1 MRNDGIRQSSG
12 KPRRISKLIMI
23 LFQIV
28 WKNLLRRKIRS
39 LLTVIGIGVGIGA
52 VVSLVSITNGFVH
65 GWKYL
70 LEGHGIDLTIL
81 KSGSDANF
89 IAHLMSHLDE
99 SLADELRKVPGVASV
114 QVSLVDM
121 ASIEDK
127 PSVMLF
133 GYVPGEEMMNRLKF
147 PSGRSVASDDQDEI
161 VLGTALARALN
172 VKIGDEVEVER
183 EFMTVVGIC
192 ESSNLLEDGAGIL
205 SLERLQK
212 LMNRE
217 GKVTAFGAHLEDPAK
232 LEEVKKAIE
241 TWFPNLSALSTREA
255 VDENVGTKM
264 AQALS
269 WGVSLIVLLV
279 GAIATM
285 NTMFMSVFERTRE
298 IGILRALGWRQSR
311 IISMI
316 LQESVLLSFCGGV
329 VGIFLGMGAV
339 RMLNLFR
346 QLRGLIQADYTV
358 FLFSEAIILAVLLG
372 VLGGVLPAWRG
383 SRLPPVE
390 ALRHE

>member
-1 MRNDGIRQSSG
+1 
-12 KPRRISKLIMI
+12 MI

-346 QLRGLIQADYTV
+346 QLRGLIQAEYTT
-358 FLFSEAIILAVLLG
+358 FLFSEAIVLALILG
-372 VLGGVLPAWRG
+372 ILGGVLPAWRG

>member
-1 MRNDGIRQSSG
+1 MV
-12 KPRRISKLIMI
+12 LI
-23 LFQIV
+23 QIV

-81 KSGSDANF
+81 KSGNEANF
-89 IAHLMSHLDE
+89 IAHILNLVDE
-99 SLADELRKVPGVASV
+99 PLGDELRKIPGVESV
-114 QVSLVDM
+114 QVSLVNM
-121 ASIEDK
+121 APIEDK

-133 GYVPGEEMMNRLKF
+133 GYMPGGDMMNRLKF
-147 PSGRSVASDDQDEI
+147 ISGRPVASDNQDEI
-161 VLGTALARALN
+161 VLGTALARALG
-172 VKIGDEVEVER
+172 VKVGGEVEVER
-183 EFMTVVGIC
+183 ELMTVVGIC

-205 SLERLQK
+205 SLRRLQK

-217 GKVTAFGAHLEDPAK
+217 GKVTAFGAHLKDPTRLA
-232 LEEVKKAIE
+232 EVKKAIE
-241 TWFPNLSALSTREA
+241 AKYPSLSALSTREA

-316 LQESVLLSFCGGV
+316 LQESVVLSVCGGV
-329 VGIFLGMGAV
+329 VGIFMGMGAV

-346 QLRGLIQADYTV
+346 QLRGLIQADYTI
-358 FLFSEAIILAVLLG
+358 FLFSEAIILALLLG
-372 VLGGVLPAWRG
+372 ILGGVLPAWRG
-383 SRLPPVE
+383 SRLPPAE

>member
-1 MRNDGIRQSSG
+1 MV
-12 KPRRISKLIMI
+12 LI
-23 LFQIV
+23 QIV

-39 LLTVIGIGVGIGA
+39 LLTVIGIAVGIGA
-52 VVSLVSITNGFVH
+52 VVSLVSITNGFVN

-89 IAHLMSHLDE
+89 IAHLMNLMDE
-99 SLADELRKVPGVASV
+99 SLAGELRKVPGVASV

-121 ASIEDK
+121 TSIEDK
-127 PSVMLF
+127 PSVMIF
-133 GYVPGEEMMNRLKF
+133 GYVPGGEMMSRLKY
-147 PSGRSVASDDQDEI
+147 PSGRPVASDDPDEI
-161 VLGTALARALN
+161 VLGTALARALEA
-172 VKIGDEVEVER
+172 KIGDEIEVER
-183 EFMTVVGIC
+183 ELMTVVGIC
-192 ESSNLLEDGAGIL
+192 ESSNLLEDGAGIM
-205 SLERLQK
+205 SFRRLQK

-217 GKVTAFGAHLEDPAK
+217 GKVTAFGAHLEDPAQ

-241 TWFPNLSALSTREA
+241 TRFPNLNAMSTREA

-298 IGILRALGWRQSR
+298 IGILRALGWRRGR

-316 LQESVLLSFCGGV
+316 LQESVILSLGGGIL
-329 VGIFLGMGAV
+329 GIFFGMGAV

-346 QLRGLIQADYTV
+346 QLRGLIQAEYTV
-358 FLFSEAIILAVLLG
+358 FLFSEAIILALFLG
-372 VLGGVLPAWRG
+372 VLGGLLPAWRG
-383 SRLPPVE
+383 ARLPPVE

>member
-1 MRNDGIRQSSG
+1 MV
-12 KPRRISKLIMI
+12 

-39 LLTVIGIGVGIGA
+39 LLTVIGIAVGIGA
-52 VVSLVSITNGFVH
+52 VVSLVSITNGFVN

-89 IAHLMSHLDE
+89 IAHLMNLMDE
-99 SLADELRKVPGVASV
+99 SLAGELRKVPGVASV

-121 ASIEDK
+121 TSIEDK
-127 PSVMLF
+127 PSVMIF
-133 GYVPGEEMMNRLKF
+133 GYVPGGEMMSRLKY
-147 PSGRSVASDDQDEI
+147 PSGRPVASDDPDEI
-161 VLGTALARALN
+161 VLGTALARALEA
-172 VKIGDEVEVER
+172 KIGDEIEVER
-183 EFMTVVGIC
+183 ELMTVVGIC
-192 ESSNLLEDGAGIL
+192 ESSNLLEDGAGIM
-205 SLERLQK
+205 SFRRLQK

-217 GKVTAFGAHLEDPAK
+217 GKVTAFGAHLKDPAQ

-241 TWFPNLSALSTREA
+241 TRFPNLNAMSTREA

-298 IGILRALGWRQSR
+298 IGILRALGWRRGR

-316 LQESVLLSFCGGV
+316 LQESVILSLGGGIL
-329 VGIFLGMGAV
+329 GIFFGMGAV

-358 FLFSEAIILAVLLG
+358 FLFSEAIILALFLG
-372 VLGGVLPAWRG
+372 VLGGLLPAWRG
-383 SRLPPVE
+383 ARLPPVE

>member
-1 MRNDGIRQSSG
+1 MV
-12 KPRRISKLIMI
+12 

-28 WKNLLRRKIRS
+28 WKNLLRRKVRS

-52 VVSLVSITNGFVH
+52 VVSLVSITNGFVN

-81 KSGSDANF
+81 KAGNDANF
-89 IAHLMSHLDE
+89 IAHLMNLMDE
-99 SLADELRKVPGVASV
+99 SLAGDIRGIPGVESV
-114 QVSLVDM
+114 QVSLADM
-121 ASIEDK
+121 VSIEDK

-133 GYVPGEEMMNRLKF
+133 GYEPGGGMISRLKF
-147 PSGRSVASDDQDEI
+147 ISGRPPAFDDRDEI
-161 VLGTALARALN
+161 ALGTSLAGALKA
-172 VKIGDEVEVER
+172 KIGDEIEVER
-183 EFMTVVGIC
+183 EILTVVGIC

-205 SLERLQK
+205 SLRRLQK
-212 LMNRE
+212 LMSRE
-217 GKVTAFGAHLEDPAK
+217 GKVTAFGVHLENPAR
-232 LEEVKKAIE
+232 LLQVKKAIE
-241 TWFPNLSALSTREA
+241 ARLPGLSVMTTREA

-298 IGILRALGWRQSR
+298 IGILRALGWKKGR

-316 LQESVLLSFCGGV
+316 LQEAVILSLCGGV
-329 VGIFLGMGAV
+329 LGIFLGMGAV

-346 QLRGLIQADYTV
+346 QLQGLIRADYNV

-372 VLGGVLPAWRG
+372 ILGGLLPAWRG
-383 SRLPPVE
+383 ARLPPVE
-390 ALRHE
+390 ALRYE

>member
-1 MRNDGIRQSSG
+1 
-12 KPRRISKLIMI
+12 MI

-81 KSGSDANF
+81 KSGNEANF
-89 IAHLMSHLDE
+89 IAHILNLVDE
-99 SLADELRKVPGVASV
+99 PLGDELRKIPGVESV
-114 QVSLVDM
+114 QVSLVNM
-121 ASIEDK
+121 APIEDK

-133 GYVPGEEMMNRLKF
+133 GYVPGGDMMNRLKF
-147 PSGRSVASDDQDEI
+147 ISGRPVASDDKDEI
-161 VLGTALARALN
+161 VLGTALARALG
-172 VKIGDEVEVER
+172 VKVGGEVEVER
-183 EFMTVVGIC
+183 ELMTVVGIC

-205 SLERLQK
+205 SLRRLQK

-217 GKVTAFGAHLEDPAK
+217 GKVTAFGAHLKDPSRLA
-232 LEEVKKAIE
+232 EVKKAIE
-241 TWFPNLSALSTREA
+241 TRFPSLSALSTREA

-316 LQESVLLSFCGGV
+316 LQESVVLSVCGGV
-329 VGIFLGMGAV
+329 VGIFMGMGAV

-346 QLRGLIQADYTV
+346 QLRGLIQADYTI

-372 VLGGVLPAWRG
+372 ILGGFLPAWRG

>member
-1 MRNDGIRQSSG
+1 MV
-12 KPRRISKLIMI
+12 

-39 LLTVIGIGVGIGA
+39 LLTVIGIAVGIGA
-52 VVSLVSITNGFVH
+52 VVSLVSITNGFVN

-89 IAHLMSHLDE
+89 IAHLMNLMDE
-99 SLADELRKVPGVASV
+99 SLAGELRKVPGVASV

-121 ASIEDK
+121 TSIEDK
-127 PSVMLF
+127 PSVMIF
-133 GYVPGEEMMNRLKF
+133 GYVPGGEMMSRLKY
-147 PSGRSVASDDQDEI
+147 PSGRPVASDDPDEI
-161 VLGTALARALN
+161 VLGTALARALEA
-172 VKIGDEVEVER
+172 KIGDEIEVER
-183 EFMTVVGIC
+183 ELMTVVGIC
-192 ESSNLLEDGAGIL
+192 ESSNLLEDGAGIM
-205 SLERLQK
+205 SFRRLQK

-217 GKVTAFGAHLEDPAK
+217 GKVTAFGAHLEDPAQ

-241 TWFPNLSALSTREA
+241 TRFPNLNAMSTREA

-298 IGILRALGWRQSR
+298 IGILRALGWRRGR

-316 LQESVLLSFCGGV
+316 LQESVILSLGGGIL
-329 VGIFLGMGAV
+329 GIFFGMGAV

-358 FLFSEAIILAVLLG
+358 FLFSEAIILALFLG
-372 VLGGVLPAWRG
+372 VLGGLLPAWRG
-383 SRLPPVE
+383 ARLPPVE

>member
-1 MRNDGIRQSSG
+1 
-12 KPRRISKLIMI
+12 
-23 LFQIV
+23 
-28 WKNLLRRKIRS
+28 
-39 LLTVIGIGVGIGA
+39 
-52 VVSLVSITNGFVH
+52 
-65 GWKYL
+65 
-70 LEGHGIDLTIL
+70 
-81 KSGSDANF
+81 
-89 IAHLMSHLDE
+89 
-99 SLADELRKVPGVASV
+99 
-114 QVSLVDM
+114 
-121 ASIEDK
+121 
-127 PSVMLF
+127 
-133 GYVPGEEMMNRLKF
+133 
-147 PSGRSVASDDQDEI
+147 
-161 VLGTALARALN
+161 
-172 VKIGDEVEVER
+172 VER

-346 QLRGLIQADYTV
+346 QLRGLIQAEYTT
-358 FLFSEAIILAVLLG
+358 FLFSEAIVLALILG
-372 VLGGVLPAWRG
+372 ILGGVLPAWRG

>member
-1 MRNDGIRQSSG
+1 MV
-12 KPRRISKLIMI
+12 LI
-23 LFQIV
+23 QIV
-28 WKNLLRRKIRS
+28 WKNLLRRKVRS
-39 LLTVIGIGVGIGA
+39 LLTVIGIAVGIGA
-52 VVSLVSITNGFVH
+52 VVSLVSITNGFVN

-89 IAHLMSHLDE
+89 IAHLMNLMDE
-99 SLADELRKVPGVASV
+99 SLAGELRKVPGVASV

-121 ASIEDK
+121 TSIEDK
-127 PSVMLF
+127 PSVMIF
-133 GYVPGEEMMNRLKF
+133 GYVPGGEMMSRLKY
-147 PSGRSVASDDQDEI
+147 PSGRPVASDDPDEI
-161 VLGTALARALN
+161 VLGTALARALEA
-172 VKIGDEVEVER
+172 KIGDEIEVER
-183 EFMTVVGIC
+183 ELMTVVGIC
-192 ESSNLLEDGAGIL
+192 ESSNLLEDGAGIM
-205 SLERLQK
+205 SFRRLQK

-217 GKVTAFGAHLEDPAK
+217 GKVTAFGAHLEDPAQ

-241 TWFPNLSALSTREA
+241 TRFPNLNAMSTREA

-298 IGILRALGWRQSR
+298 IGILRALGWRRGR

-316 LQESVLLSFCGGV
+316 LQESVILSLGGGIL
-329 VGIFLGMGAV
+329 GIFFGMGAV

-358 FLFSEAIILAVLLG
+358 FLFSEAIILALFLG
-372 VLGGVLPAWRG
+372 VLGGLLPAWRG
-383 SRLPPVE
+383 ARLPPVE